1 MPKQIE
7 VADPVL
13 ATSLYELAGKGVFKG
28 STNDLALALG
38 RGGTLSPTA
47 AGRFAVQVKQHADVL
62 GRLKVCIS
70 FLNKGNNKYIVIEKQ
85 KGYKSKVPTFV
96 GGAAE
101 ATPTDGTRLPRG
113 ASLGFDP
120 TDARVIELQSDV
132 IHLQSE
138 LRQSRTALTAA
149 TREHGL
155 YKTIVSDLEPRIVAM
170 RGLAPQR
177 PVGLP
182 TRDLIDE
189 HLVIHLSDGHHDQV
203 IKPTECGNLENYNFW
218 VSCRRAEVY
227 VDAILKWTQTTLS
240 NFRFNRCTILAY
252 GDHTSGEIHGSVG
265 RSQFRNQFR
274 NSMAIG
280 QLHALMFRD
289 LAAFIPQTDIIYV
302 PGNHGRRS
310 HKKDYHGAWDN
321 WDYLVAETARMYCR
335 ELDNVSFSIPD
346 AFAANV
352 DIEGIGF
359 QIAHGDDINSSM
371 GIPWYGLQRRAGR
384 LMALNYTASQGTPR
398 IRYFCCGHFH
408 KPGTIGD
415 MDGELIVNGPWP
427 ATDAYSFNRFSGFT
441 EPQQLIHGVN
451 EKYGVTW
458 RLPVRLRT
466 PNELAGPQRYKVE
479 LAIEDG
485 AIDELTGAT

>member
-1 MPKQIE
+1 M
-7 VADPVL
+7 
-13 ATSLYELAGKGVFKG
+13 
-28 STNDLALALG
+28 
-38 RGGTLSPTA
+38 
-47 AGRFAVQVKQHADVL
+47 
-62 GRLKVCIS
+62 
-70 FLNKGNNKYIVIEKQ
+70 NKGNNKYIVVEKQ
-85 KGYKSKVPTFV
+85 PGYRKKAPAF
-96 GGAAE
+96 AATA
-101 ATPTDGTRLPRG
+101 ATTTTDNTRPPRG
-113 ASLGFDP
+113 ASVGFDP
-120 TDARVIELQSDV
+120 TDARILELQSDV
-132 IHLQSE
+132 VHLQSE
-138 LRQSRTALTAA
+138 LRQSRSALSAASRDNGLFQAITAELQ
-149 TREHGL
+149 
-155 YKTIVSDLEPRIVAM
+155 PRIVAM
-170 RGLAPQR
+170 NGLPPQR

-203 IKPTECGNLENYNFW
+203 IKPTECGGLENYNFW
-218 VSCRRAEVY
+218 ISCRRAEVY

-289 LAAFIPQTDIIYV
+289 LAAYIPQIDIVYV

-335 ELDNVSFSIPD
+335 ELDNVSFTIPD

-352 DIEGIGF
+352 NIEGIGF

-384 LMALNYTASQGTPR
+384 LMALNYTASQGAPR

-427 ATDAYSFNRFSGFT
+427 ATDAYCFNRFSGFT

-466 PNELAGPQRYKVE
+466 PDEQAGPKRYKVE
-479 LAIEDG
+479 LAVEDG
-485 AIDELTGAT
+485 VIDELTGA

>member
-7 VADPVL
+7 VTDALLAADLYLL
-13 ATSLYELAGKGVFKG
+13 AAKGFTGSATELG
-28 STNDLALALG
+28 TALG
-38 RGGTLSPTA
+38 RGVLSPTA
-47 AGRFAVQVKQHADVL
+47 ASQLLAAVGQLNETLAGVKVTVEVA
-62 GRLKVCIS
+62 R
-70 FLNKGNNKYIVIEKQ
+70 KGNNKYITVGKE
-85 KGYKSKVPTFV
+85 KGYKTKLPNFSSASAAVSPLEASKP
-96 GGAAE
+96 AK
-101 ATPTDGTRLPRG
+101 G
-113 ASLGFDP
+113 ASVGYDP
-120 TDARVIELQSDV
+120 TDCRVQELESDLV
-132 IHLQSE
+132 HYKSE
-138 LRQSRTALTAA
+138 LRQTKTALQAA
-149 TREHGL
+149 SRDQGL
-155 YKTIVSDLEPRIVAM
+155 FKAIVGDLEPRIIAM
-170 RGLAPQR
+170 NGLYPQK

-203 IKPTECGNLENYNFW
+203 IHPHECGGLEDYNFW
-218 VSCRRAEVY
+218 ISCRRAETY

-289 LAAFIPQTDIIYV
+289 IAAFIPQTDVIYV

-310 HKKDYHGAWDN
+310 NKKDYHGAWDN

-335 ELDNVSFSIPD
+335 ELDNVSFNIPD

-352 DIEGIGF
+352 EIEGIGF

-384 LMALNYTASQGTPR
+384 LMALNYTASQGQPR

-427 ATDAYSFNRFSGFT
+427 ATDAYCFNRFSGFT

-466 PNELAGPQRYKVE
+466 PDEKQGPKRYRVE

-485 AIDELTGAT
+485 VIDELTGART